1 MPRLQPVACCPHS
14 HHNGCLQ
21 STETCACNA
30 EDVPSTA
37 GADSTAT
44 SGAAQVDVNDPIYQA
59 MLTASKSPQRSA
71 LCDNPR
77 MMCWERGLQLS
88 CMLLSSAQLGCAV
101 WSCNISSMHSS
112 ELQRA
117 W

>member
-59 MLTASKSPQRSA
+59 MLTASKSRPQRSA
-71 LCDNPR
+71 LPDHSC
-77 MMCWERGLQLS
+77 MMCW
-88 CMLLSSAQLGCAV
+88 
-101 WSCNISSMHSS
+101 
-112 ELQRA
+112 
-117 W
+117 